1 MAARSEDNGSAKTRK
16 RRARQ
21 TGSSEAL
28 RKRGT
33 AAGGGKQSNAAT
45 GDDDDA
51 GEACGFDV
59 AEFLDTRSVE
69 TDDGAGASV
78 TLPAGGVQ
86 IRITRDEITISID
99 PAALRRAFAPSE
111 QETAAEPQPATVADV
126 SGKRLPPPP
135 GVARGL
141 EPSRAPAAPVFVGL
155 VTVPADK
162 VGDGYNNFQMRTD
175 LRDHYMPVLQQAK
188 ALGGIITSSGG
199 IRSLREKAT
208 PGRSKTSLHYTGR
221 AIDLYIYSGM
231 QGATDRYMIVPDG
244 GTPDHPL
251 WQVLCVSTDPRPGDP
266 AYDESLLK
274 EGEVEYV
281 VWRKNVGF
289 IKAKRTARY
298 FSLTDL
304 FRKHGW
310 NRIPA
315 RSDWKTNYLSCEWW
329 HFQHHLGLVSGQ
341 SRFGPELMG
350 AWPADLV
357 NKSGLALDATWTNL
371 SFRA

>member
-1 MAARSEDNGSAKTRK
+1 MAAGSDYNGSAKSGK

-21 TGSSEAL
+21 TGSSEVV
-28 RKRGT
+28 RKRGAG
-33 AAGGGKQSNAAT
+33 AASSAAARAAAADD
-45 GDDDDA
+45 GDS
-51 GEACGFDV
+51 GEGCGFDV
-59 AEFLDTRSVE
+59 AQFLDTRTAEPDS
-69 TDDGAGASV
+69 APSSI

-86 IRITRDEITISID
+86 IRITRDEITITID
-99 PAALRRAFAPSE
+99 PAALQRAFAPA
-111 QETAAEPQPATVADV
+111 QPETAAEQPSTAPVAV
-126 SGKRLPPPP
+126 PAKRLQPPP
-135 GVARGL
+135 GAARGL

-155 VTVPADK
+155 VSVPADK
-162 VGDGYNNFQMRTD
+162 VGDGYNNFQMLTN
-175 LRDHYMPVLQQAK
+175 LRDQYMPVLQQAK
-188 ALGGIITSSGG
+188 ALGGIVTSSGG

-231 QGATDRYMIVPDG
+231 QGATDRYMIVQDG

-251 WQVLCVSTDPRPGDP
+251 WKVLCVSTDPRPGDP
-266 AYDESLLK
+266 LYDESLLK

-281 VWRKNVGF
+281 IWRKNVGLV
-289 IKAKRTARY
+289 KAKRTARY

-304 FRKHGW
+304 FTKNGW

-341 SRFGPELMG
+341 SRFGPELMR

-357 NKSGLALDATWTNL
+357 NNSGLALDATWTNL